1 MNVTTLFERI
11 AGKQHERRKQRIDN
25 YRELVAAIAS
35 GKEPDAD
42 EVEATLA
49 HAGKSL
55 EELRQAVG
63 LFQKRTELKA
73 KVAAIPNLDAEQQEV
88 QRQIAK
94 ADDALA
100 DAEQRHDEA
109 TAPLYGRLQQIKATL
124 SHAESAKRELYH
136 TCDDPQCRRLLDEN
150 AAEADKLRQRYSDL
164 QSQASDLDYQAKK
177 QLDQADRELGYADAD
192 HRRKQAAVFQKQ
204 AAALRRTGDAVAQ
217 ELNAVGKRR
226 EQIEQQM
233 RDF

>member
-1 MNVTTLFERI
+1 MNVMELFEKI
-11 AGKQHERRKQRIDN
+11 AGKQHERRKQRIDG

-35 GKEPDAD
+35 GKEPDAE

-49 HAGKSL
+49 QAGKSL
-55 EELRQAVG
+55 DELRQAVA

-73 KVAAIPNLDAEQQEV
+73 KVAAMPKLEAEQQEV
-88 QRQIAK
+88 QRQISQ

-100 DAEQRHDEA
+100 DAEQRHDEV

-124 SHAESAKRELYH
+124 SDAESAKRELYH
-136 TCDDPQCRRLLDEN
+136 TCDEPHFRRLLDEN
-150 AAEADKLRQRYSDL
+150 AAEIEKLRQRNSDL

-192 HRRKQAAVFQKQ
+192 QRRKQAAVFQKQ
-204 AAALRRTGDAVAQ
+204 AAALRRTLDAVVQ